1 MSFKFVPQYVKE
13 IIPYPPGKPI
23 EEVERELGIKNSVK
37 IASNENPLGTS
48 PLALKAIKK
57 VLKTL
62 NRYPDGS
69 AFYLKN
75 KLSNIYK
82 VLVESIVIGNGSNE
96 LIELII
102 RTFMQ
107 PGEEAIISDPSFL
120 IYSITVKACGCK
132 SVIVKLKQDYSYD
145 IEGIIKAINKHT
157 RLIFISNPNNPTGTI
172 ISKKDYEY
180 LIKKIPAHVIIIDDE
195 AYREFVQ
202 SDDYPDGIDYVKKGN
217 ANLIVLRTFSKLY
230 GLAGL
235 RIGYGIT
242 TPELAGYIERVRQP
256 FNVNSLAQIAALAA
270 LDDKAFVKK
279 TLENNRIGLDYLYR
293 KLNEMHISFIPTQA
307 NFFLV
312 KVAPYLTAKQAFESF
327 LKRGVIVRDMTSYGL
342 GEYIR
347 INVGTPLENR
357 KFIKEF
363 REILNNKI

>member
-1 MSFKFVPQYVKE
+1 MSYRFVPQYVKD

-23 EEVERELGIKNSVK
+23 EEVERELGIKHSVK

-48 PLALKAIKK
+48 PLAVKAIKK
-57 VLKTL
+57 ALNTL

-75 KLSNIYK
+75 KLSKIHK
-82 VLVESIVIGNGSNE
+82 VSPDSIVVGNGSNE

-107 PGEEAIISDPSFL
+107 PGDEAIISDPSFL
-120 IYSITVKACGCK
+120 IYSITVKASGCK
-132 SVIVKLKQDYSYD
+132 SNIIKLKHDYSYD
-145 IEGIIKAINKHT
+145 IEGIIKAINKRT

-172 ISKKDYEY
+172 IPRKDYER
-180 LIKKIPAHVIIIDDE
+180 LINRLPEHVILVDDA

-202 SDDYPDGIDYVKKGN
+202 SSNYPDGVDYVKKGN
-217 ANLIVLRTFSKLY
+217 INLIVLRTFSKLY

-242 TPELAGYIERVRQP
+242 APELAGYIERVRQP
-256 FNVNSLAQIAALAA
+256 FNVNSLAQVAALSA
-270 LDDKAFVKK
+270 LDDKAFVKR
-279 TLENNRIGLDYLYR
+279 TLENNRAGLDYLYR
-293 KLNEMHISFIPTQA
+293 KLEEMNISFIPTQA

-312 KVAPYLTAKQAFESF
+312 RVAPYMSAKQAFESL

-347 INVGTPLENR
+347 INVGTPAENR
-357 KFIKEF
+357 KFIREF
-363 REILNNKI
+363 KEILSNRL